1 MAEYVFVFSS
11 AIFTININFMK
22 QNKKEQLWESKIKS
36 ADKSYIIG
44 FDGMF
49 YKQKKAK
56 RERPIEIHFK
66 FTDKY
71 RIYLDV
77 VYRNVGQWEIWIKP
91 FFRVKVFDA
100 SNQISLKNEP
110 ILKANIK
117 YDFKRLSD
125 IPELLDYL

>member
-1 MAEYVFVFSS
+1 
-11 AIFTININFMK
+11 MK
-22 QNKKEQLWESKIKS
+22 QNKKDQLWENKIKS
-36 ADKSYIIG
+36 ADKSYLIG

-56 RERPIEIHFK
+56 KDRPIEIHFK
-66 FTDKY
+66 FTNKY

-77 VYRNVGQWEIWIKP
+77 VYRDIGSWYDGIKIKAYS
-91 FFRVKVFDA
+91 RVKVFYA

-117 YDFKRLSD
+117 YDFKTLSD
-125 IPELLDYL
+125 ISEISNYL